1 MNHTIITL
9 AIMIAATAVTTP
21 AAAQEN
27 YRFGNVTK
35 TELEDTTVPAT
46 AEGAD
51 MVILNKTV
59 SAGLLN
65 SCMPISS
72 TIKRYRFFRYILYSD
87 MQKVKIVNPTSGT
100 ARISIILKN
109 NETFDNKHLQARH
122 YSMRNSNV
130 TQKKYT
136 HKNTEETVLPNGD
149 KRIDLTITNAKA
161 GDIVEYCYTKV
172 INLTK
177 AETYDL
183 QIQQNIPILNTRYI
197 VYTVEPVYGDRSRF
211 TGQYYKSITT
221 MGKYP
226 IIQNKKAYVDIH
238 VPYEFIIYPQVRA
251 KYHYKSDYI
260 EGYFEKN
267 TYDRYSAVLTYE
279 AGNLPAITSEPDN
292 DIAQIRIVFDPKEY
306 EQFNSFMFET
316 VVVE

>member
-1 MNHTIITL
+1 MNRTIITL
-9 AIMIAATAVTTP
+9 AIIIVAAAVITP
-21 AAAQEN
+21 AAAQTD
-27 YRFGNVTK
+27 YKFGNVTK

-46 AEGAD
+46 AKGAD
-51 MVILNKTV
+51 MIILNETV

-72 TIKRYRFFRYILYSD
+72 TINRYRFFRYILYSD

-100 ARISIILKN
+100 AKISIILKN
-109 NETFDNKHLQARH
+109 NETFDSKHLQARH
-122 YSMRNSNV
+122 YSVRNSNV

-149 KRIDLTITNAKA
+149 RRIDLTISDAKA

-183 QIQQNIPILNTRYI
+183 QIQQNIPILNTKYI
-197 VYTVEPVYGDRSRF
+197 VYTAEPVYGNRSRF

-226 IIQNKKAYVDIH
+226 IVQSQKTDGDIH
-238 VPYEFIIYPQVRA
+238 VPYEFIIYPQARA

-267 TYDRYSAVLTYE
+267 TYDHYSAILTHE
-279 AGNLPAITSEPDN
+279 ADNLPAITSESDS
-292 DIAQIRIVFDPKEY
+292 DIAGIRIVFDPKEH
-306 EQFNSFMFET
+306 EHFNSFIFET